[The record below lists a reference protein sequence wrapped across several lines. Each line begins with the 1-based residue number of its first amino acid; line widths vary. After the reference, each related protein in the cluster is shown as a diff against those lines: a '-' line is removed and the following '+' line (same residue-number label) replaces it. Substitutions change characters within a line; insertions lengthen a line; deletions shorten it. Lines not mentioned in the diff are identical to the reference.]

1 MLNSMSGPAVLQPC
15 CRPVHWYCVSERLGY
30 GSGSKLVWRSVDARR
45 ARGGAA
51 RVLYFCKDD
60 EMALVE
66 LDKEST
72 LFKAEWQVVLLI

>member
-1 MLNSMSGPAVLQPC
+1 MWTRG
-15 CRPVHWYCVSERLGY
+15 RL
-30 GSGSKLVWRSVDARR
+30 
-45 ARGGAA
+45 GGAA

-72 LFKAEWQVVLLI
+72 LFKAEWQVVLLIKKKKKQTTMMIKEKKMLQTSQKRLFFLLICHF